1 MIRVDRAELTRNEI
15 IRVAANRF
23 LNDGYTKT
31 TVASMAKALNMSTG
45 NMTFHFPTKDHML
58 AALVDILCKYQWK
71 MMEEEAKD
79 GYTSLMAICL
89 ELLTIASAC
98 EQDEVAKDF
107 FLSSYRSEIC
117 MDLIRKNDTERAKE
131 VYKEYC
137 SDWTEEHF
145 IEAETLVS
153 GIEYATLL
161 TTSDS
166 ASLEVRVGG
175 ALRTILSIYNVPK
188 EIRDEKI
195 KKVLSMNYQK
205 LGLDTLKKFRE
216 YVDQTTEQAL
226 FDLLKRK
233 QITQ

>member
-45 NMTFHFPTKDHML
+45 NITFHFPTKEHML
-58 AALVDILCKYQWK
+58 AELVDMLCRYQWK
-71 MMEEEAKD
+71 MMEDEARD
-79 GYTSLMAICL
+79 GYSSVMAICL

-107 FLSSYRSEIC
+107 FLSTYRSEIC
-117 MDLIRKNDTERAKE
+117 MDRIRRNDKERSKE
-131 VYKEYC
+131 VYAQYC
-137 SDWTEEHF
+137 PDWTEEHF
-145 IEAETLVS
+145 IEAEVLVS

-166 ASLEVRVGG
+166 APLDVRVAG

-188 EIRDEKI
+188 EVRDQKM
-195 KKVLSMNYQK
+195 KRVLSMNYK
-205 LGLDTLKKFRE
+205 ALGMDTLKKFRE

-233 QITQ
+233 QIAQ

>member
-1 MIRVDRAELTRNEI
+1 MIRVDRKELTRSEI
-15 IRVAANRF
+15 VRVAANCF

-31 TVASMAKALNMSTG
+31 TVNAMCKRLNMSPG
-45 NMTFHFPTKDHML
+45 NMTFHFPTKEHLL
-58 AALVDILCKYQWK
+58 AALVEMLCKYQWEQ
-71 MMEEEAKD
+71 MEYEARD
-79 GYTSLMAICL
+79 SHGSVMAICL
-89 ELLTIASAC
+89 ELLSMASAC

-107 FLSSYRSEIC
+107 FLASYRSELC
-117 MDLIRKNDTERAKE
+117 MDLIRRNDTERAKA

-137 SDWTEEHF
+137 PNWTEEHY

-153 GIEYATLL
+153 GIEYAILL
-161 TTSDS
+161 TTSGS
-166 ASLEVRVGG
+166 APLDIRVAG

-205 LGLDTLKKFRE
+205 LGLDTLRKFRA
-216 YVDQTTEQAL
+216 YVDQSTEQAL

-233 QITQ
+233 N